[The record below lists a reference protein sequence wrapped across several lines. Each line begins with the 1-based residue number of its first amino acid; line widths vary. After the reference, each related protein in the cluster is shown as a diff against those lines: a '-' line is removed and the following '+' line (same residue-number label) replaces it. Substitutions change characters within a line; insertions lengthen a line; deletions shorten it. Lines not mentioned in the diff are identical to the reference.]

1 MHGAA
6 AIAAL
11 ALLPAALPA
20 APGSLVRA
28 LREAPAGGS
37 RAAAATAPLH
47 GLPYLPSALG
57 EGRGAD
63 PDPRFRLDAFD
74 CMTFVE
80 TAVAL
85 GSASSVAEARVAL
98 DDVRYSG
105 PPSIRVRNHEVMS
118 QWLPQNAAR
127 GWVADVTAEVAG
139 PLARPVAK
147 EFTDASWRAVAR
159 AGRAIPGVP
168 RSALPRGRF
177 DLQVVGFAD
186 LPAVSDR
193 IPAGAILFVVR
204 ADAPERPT
212 RVSHAGVVFDGPG
225 GARWVRHATS
235 TPGVAR
241 VIEEP
246 LERFLARQEKAL
258 PRWPLTGI
266 SIVAIRDN
274 RARLRALPVSGGH
287 PPGPGHGSAPAASL
301 LD

>member
-1 MHGAA
+1 MPGALP
-6 AIAAL
+6 ILLL
-11 ALLPAALPA
+11 ALLPAAGPA
-20 APGSLVRA
+20 GPGALLRA
-28 LREAPAGGS
+28 LRQAPAGGP

-57 EGRGAD
+57 EGRGPD

-85 GSASSVAEARVAL
+85 GSASSLAEARAAL

-105 PPSIRVRNHEVMS
+105 PPAIRARNHEVMS
-118 QWLPQNAAR
+118 QWLPANAAR
-127 GWVADVTAEVAG
+127 GWVADVAAELAG
-139 PLARPVAK
+139 PLARREEK
-147 EFTDASWRAVAR
+147 EFTEASWRAVAR

-168 RSALPRGRF
+168 RSALPLGRYG
-177 DLQVVGFAD
+177 LHVVALAD
-186 LPAVSDR
+186 LPAVAGR

-225 GARWVRHATS
+225 GRRWVRHATS

-246 LERFLARQEKAL
+246 LERFLSRQEKAL

-266 SIVAIRDN
+266 SIVQIRDN
-274 RARLRALPVSGGH
+274 RARLRSLAASGGH
-287 PPGPGHGSAPAASL
+287 PPGSGRGSSPAASL